1 MGPQETIAQAI
12 ARKAHAGQTDKA
24 GVPYIEHPA
33 HVAAQVNGDKA
44 KATAW
49 LHDVVED
56 TPITFDDL
64 RAAGID
70 DDVIDA
76 LELLT
81 HDKSV
86 PYLDYVSNLKHNVLA
101 RTVKLADLTHNSDL
115 SRLTKVTDAD
125 RERVQKYHLAIALL
139 RSQ

>member
-1 MGPQETIAQAI
+1 M
-12 ARKAHAGQTDKA
+12 
-24 GVPYIEHPA
+24 
-33 HVAAQVNGDKA
+33 
-44 KATAW
+44 
-49 LHDVVED
+49 ED
-56 TPITFDDL
+56 TPTTFDDL
-64 RAAGID
+64 RAAGVD

-86 PYLDYVSNLKHNVLA
+86 PYLDYVSNLKHNALA

-115 SRLTKVTDAD
+115 SRLAKVTDAD
-125 RERVQKYHLAIALL
+125 RERVQKYRLAIALL

>member
-24 GVPYIEHPA
+24 GAPYIEHPA

-49 LHDVVED
+49 LHDIVED
-56 TPITFDDL
+56 TPTTFDDL
-64 RAAGID
+64 RAAGVD

-76 LELLT
+76 LKLLT

-86 PYLDYVSNLKHNVLA
+86 PYLDYVANLKRNDLA
-101 RTVKLADLTHNSDL
+101 RTVERADLAHNSDL
-115 SRLTKVTDAD
+115 SRLTEVTEAD
-125 RERVQKYHLAIALL
+125 RERVQKYRRAIALL
-139 RSQ
+139 CS